1 MTFDPRDLTGE
12 LIKAARAL
20 TNLKVEELAS
30 DAMLGVA
37 TIKRAEAAGG
47 RVRMTLANADRV
59 MVAFERRGVKF
70 IPEGDEGIGLRV
82 SKVPLKGGEV
92 AKQDFPRSALGGKS

>member
-59 MVAFERRGVKF
+59 MVALERRGVKF
-70 IPEGDEGIGLRV
+70 IPEGDEGAGLRL
-82 SKVPLKGGEV
+82 SRDPKK
-92 AKQDFPRSALGGKS
+92 RT

>member
-1 MTFDPRDLTGE
+1 MAFDPRDLTGE

-47 RVRMTLANADRV
+47 RVTMTLANADRIV
-59 MVAFERRGVKF
+59 TALKGRGVELL
-70 IPEGDEGIGLRV
+70 PVDEAGEGLRLLKP
-82 SKVPLKGGEV
+82 SIDAKINKVIKRV
-92 AKQDFPRSALGGKS
+92 KN